1 MLSRKAS
8 QIPELAI
15 TFTSVLTTRIY
26 MKLYFTPYMIPLSSS
41 SDTVLEAAGMMQC
54 EPVRQYHVTSA
65 SEASFQRCQSSWVET
80 PRLKQQ
86 NR

>member
-1 MLSRKAS
+1 
-8 QIPELAI
+8 
-15 TFTSVLTTRIY
+15 
-26 MKLYFTPYMIPLSSS
+26 MIPLSSS
-41 SDTVLEAAGMMQC
+41 SDIVLEAAGMMQC